1 MNPDLVAQGDLSAEI
16 AKLREL
22 INKAEGQPA
31 LQRSLIETLNRVC
44 RDQDHRN
51 LFYSHVLGRETAL
64 SFAQSCC
71 DAVARVLTEE
81 CGDDRERYYRLM
93 DRVDEELRRIGEP
106 TNTKADLKLLKSG

>member
-1 MNPDLVAQGDLSAEI
+1 MNPDIVQQGDLSAEI

-22 INKAEGQPA
+22 IDKAEGQPA
-31 LQRSLIETLNRVC
+31 LQRSLIETLSRVC
-44 RDQDHRN
+44 QSQDQRN
-51 LFYSHVLGRETAL
+51 LFYHSVLGRESVL

-81 CGDDRERYYRLM
+81 CGGDRERYYRLM

-106 TNTKADLKLLKSG
+106 VNTKSDLKFLK